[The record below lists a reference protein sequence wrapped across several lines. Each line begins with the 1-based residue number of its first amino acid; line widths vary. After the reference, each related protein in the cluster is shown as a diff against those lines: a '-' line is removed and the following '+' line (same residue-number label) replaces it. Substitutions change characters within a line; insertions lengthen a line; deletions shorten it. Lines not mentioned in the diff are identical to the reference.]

1 MAHRVKRGEFELVEE
16 EAAKQTINC
25 VSLKAPCAKKRERD
39 FILASQLSASREI
52 KKSIER
58 DLRNDFFLYFSKHFY
73 DMCSRGRY

>member
-1 MAHRVKRGEFELVEE
+1 MAHRVKRGEFEVVEE

-52 KKSIER
+52 KKKYRER
-58 DLRNDFFLYFSKHFY
+58 LEK
-73 DMCSRGRY
+73 